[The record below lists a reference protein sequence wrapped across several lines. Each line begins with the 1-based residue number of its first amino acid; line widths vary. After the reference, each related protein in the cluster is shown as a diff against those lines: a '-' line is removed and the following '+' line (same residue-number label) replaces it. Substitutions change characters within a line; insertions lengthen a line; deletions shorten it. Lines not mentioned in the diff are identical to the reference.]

1 MNCSRCNTE
10 QEDFVCTKCMKELGM
25 TKCPSCLSC
34 LFNEE
39 KCDFCTNNNLV
50 QKKHNDQYFQ
60 EDSDY
65 CEDDNDQNFL
75 YDDEDDDDDN
85 DQNFLYD
92 DEEDEDDQE
101 DEEFD

>member
-1 MNCSRCNTE
+1 
-10 QEDFVCTKCMKELGM
+10 M

-50 QKKHNDQYFQ
+50 QKKHDYNDQYFH

-65 CEDDNDQNFL
+65 CEDDEDQNFL

-92 DEEDEDDQE
+92 DEEDEDE
-101 DEEFD
+101 DDKSLKIWIIV